1 MLAELDKN
9 IENVSED
16 AKASEEENK
25 EKVSDV
31 SEEAEEKENC
41 DSEAAEEQEADAQE
55 EEKTSDDADKK
66 KMKFFGKK
74 EKKKDKKDQ
83 QIEELNDRVIRQMAE
98 FDNFRKRTE
107 KEKSQMFDAG
117 ASTIVEKILPVVDD
131 FERGLAAM
139 SEEEKD
145 SSFAKGMEMIY
156 KKMMGILE
164 TSGVTAIEAV
174 GKEFDPAFHNAV
186 MQAPSEEYESGTVT
200 QELQK
205 GYMYKEKVIRHSMV
219 MVAE

>member
-9 IENVSED
+9 IENVSEEE
-16 AKASEEENK
+16 AKVSEEENT
-25 EKVSDV
+25 E
-31 SEEAEEKENC
+31 
-41 DSEAAEEQEADAQE
+41 EAAEIQEDNVENEAGEEDGGQEADSQE
-55 EEKTSDDADKK
+55 EGGLSDDSEKK
-66 KMKFFGKK
+66 KLKFFGKK

-117 ASTIVEKILPVVDD
+117 ASAIVEKILPVVDD

-139 SEEEKD
+139 SEEEKEG
-145 SSFAKGMEMIY
+145 SFAKGMEMIY

-164 TSGVTAIEAV
+164 GAGVTAIEAV